1 MPRHDAVTQGFYR
14 KRSREG
20 AENKIGVY
28 FRNLGDRKLEGRSE
42 GVRLEDG
49 RPSRK
54 ESAVIFDCQ
63 VLHIEIFSLTVLTAS
78 LRYNWYTINCAYLKY
93 TVDILHT
100 YEK

>member
-54 ESAVIFDCQ
+54 ESAVIRVRDGERVTDDGNMGHVATGELWAGFF
-63 VLHIEIFSLTVLTAS
+63 LYGWLIT
-78 LRYNWYTINCAYLKY
+78 
-93 TVDILHT
+93 
-100 YEK
+100 